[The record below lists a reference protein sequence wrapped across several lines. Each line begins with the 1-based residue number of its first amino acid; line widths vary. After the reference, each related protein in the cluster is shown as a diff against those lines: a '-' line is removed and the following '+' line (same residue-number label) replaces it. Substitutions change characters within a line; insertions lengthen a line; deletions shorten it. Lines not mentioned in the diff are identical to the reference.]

1 VSREISKANL
11 FKELTWDDL
20 QEWAGSRV
28 LSRGQTYQRSHRV
41 KDLAQTQKGSLVAW
55 VHGGQKYA
63 TEVDFKN
70 EELISVCTCPYGNNC
85 KHAVAVV
92 LEYLDHLKKNIE
104 VPQVAKQ
111 DQRLSLLE
119 NYSDEVAWDD
129 EEEEEEE
136 EEEDGEYEE
145 MGDTEN
151 LSLKRV
157 VKPTQTELKDF
168 LEEQSREQLIALI
181 EDMAERH
188 SVVREDLRDRQNLS
202 KGSVKRIVADVRKEI
217 RELSSK
223 PGWRNHWNHEGYTP
237 DYSRVKGR
245 LKSLLAKGHADEVV
259 ALGKELLEEGIRQVE
274 MSDDEGETGIE
285 ISSCLDIVFQALPR
299 SSLSPVEQMLWAIN
313 AELEDQYDICYGAES
328 FWKKKQKASDWSA
341 VADNLKGRLNEF
353 KLAKGEDSYSRNYR
367 RDRLS
372 DWIIHALE
380 NAGRHDEIIPLCE
393 QEAVITGSYTRLVDV
408 LRIAKRLEEAE
419 QWIHK
424 GIKATQKQ
432 WPGIAGQLRDALREM
447 REKEGN
453 WDQVASFRAGEFLY
467 RPSLESYKEMRKA
480 SERAKAWP
488 AVRRAALLYLE
499 TGKLPQSDPTWP
511 LPQTGV
517 NEDRETRKSEFP
529 MIDVL
534 IDIAIEEKRPD
545 EVLRWYDQRK
555 SKKQIFGGWGDGY
568 QEDQIAKAV
577 ADHYPDRALA
587 IWKNVIEKQIALTKP
602 KAYEAA
608 AVYLRKVHS
617 LLKKLKREEEWK
629 DYLLKLRQ
637 ANVRKTKLIDILSRL
652 EGRQIIEGKM

>member
-1 VSREISKANL
+1 MKKEPFKKDL
-11 FKELTWDDL
+11 FEKLSWDAL
-20 QEWAGSRV
+20 EQWAGSRI
-28 LSRGQTYQRSHRV
+28 LSRGQGYQRSHRV
-41 KDLAQTQKGSLVAW
+41 KGLAQTQTGSLVAW

-63 TEVDFKN
+63 TEVDFKDG
-70 EELISVCTCPYGNNC
+70 ELISVCTCPYGNNC

-129 EEEEEEE
+129 EEEE
-136 EEEDGEYEE
+136 DGEYEE

-151 LSLKRV
+151 LSSKRV
-157 VKPTQTELKDF
+157 VKPTQTELKGF

-188 SVVREDLRDRQNLS
+188 SIVREDLRDRQNLS

-259 ALGKELLEEGIRQVE
+259 PLGKELLEEGIRQVE

-285 ISSCLDIVFQALPR
+285 ISSCLDIVFQALLR

-313 AELEDQYDICYGAES
+313 AELEDKYELCYGAES
-328 FWKKKQKASDWSA
+328 FWKKKQKASDWNI
-341 VADNLKGRLNEF
+341 VADRLLERLNKF
-353 KLAKGEDSYSRNYR
+353 QPLKGEDNFSRSYH
-367 RDRLS
+367 RDSLTN
-372 DWIIHALE
+372 WIIRALE
-380 NAGRHDEIIPLCE
+380 NSGRHEEIIPLCE
-393 QEAVITGSYTRLVDV
+393 REAVITGSYTRLVDV
-408 LRIAKRLEEAE
+408 LRKVKRLEEAE

-424 GIKATQKQ
+424 GIQATQKK

-453 WDQVASFRAGEFLY
+453 WDQVASFRAEEFFY
-467 RPSLESYKEMRKA
+467 RPSLESYKEMRMA
-480 SERAKAWP
+480 AERAKAWP
-488 AVRRAALLYLE
+488 AVRAAMLLYLE
-499 TGKLPQSDPTWP
+499 TGKFPQTDSSWP
-511 LPQTGV
+511 LPETGLK
-517 NEDRETRKSEFP
+517 EAPETRKNQFP
-529 MIDVL
+529 LTNVL
-534 IDIAIEEKRPD
+534 IDIAISEKRPED
-545 EVLRWYDQRK
+545 VLRWYDHQK
-555 SKKQIFGGWGDGY
+555 SKKGVYWWGEGY
-568 QEDQIAKAV
+568 QEDNVAEAV

-587 IWKNVIEKQIALTKP
+587 IWKSLAEKQIALTKP
-602 KAYEAA
+602 KTYEEAA
-608 AVYLRKVHS
+608 RYLKKVHNV
-617 LLKKLKREEEWK
+617 LKKLKRDDKWK
-629 DYLLKLRQ
+629 SYLSKLRQ
-637 ANVRKTKLIDILSRL
+637 ANIRKTKLLEILERL
-652 EGRQIIEGKM
+652 EGRRIVEGA

>member
-1 VSREISKANL
+1 MSREISKENL

-85 KHAVAVV
+85 KHAVVVV

-129 EEEEEEE
+129 EEEEE
-136 EEEDGEYEE
+136 DGEYEE

-151 LSLKRV
+151 LSSKRV
-157 VKPTQTELKDF
+157 VKPTQTEPKGF

-217 RELSSK
+217 RELSSE

-285 ISSCLDIVFQALPR
+285 ISSCLAIVFQALPR

-313 AELEDQYDICYGAES
+313 AELEDKYELCYGAES
-328 FWKKKQKASDWSA
+328 FWKKKQKASDWNI
-341 VADNLKGRLNEF
+341 VADRLLERLNKF
-353 KLAKGEDSYSRNYR
+353 QPVKGEDSFSRSYQ
-367 RDRLS
+367 RDSLTN
-372 DWIIHALE
+372 WIIRALE
-380 NAGRHDEIIPLCE
+380 NSSRHKEIITLCE

-408 LRIAKRLEEAE
+408 LRKAKRLEEAE
-419 QWIHK
+419 EWIHK

-432 WPGIAGQLRDALREM
+432 WPGIGKKLKDTLREM

-453 WDQVASFRAGEFLY
+453 WLKVAAFRTEDFLQS
-467 RPSLESYKEMRKA
+467 PSLHTFKDMKKA
-480 SERAKAWP
+480 TEKAKVCQE
-488 AVRRAALLYLE
+488 VRTAALLYLE
-499 TGKLPQSDPTWP
+499 TGKLPQSDSTWP
-511 LPQTGV
+511 LPETGV
-517 NEDRETRKSEFP
+517 KENREVRKSEFP
-529 MIDVL
+529 MTSVL

-545 EVLRWYDQRK
+545 DVLKWYDHKK
-555 SKKQIFGGWGDGY
+555 SKKGVYWWGEGY
-568 QEDQIAKAV
+568 QDDQVAEAV
-577 ADHYPDRALA
+577 ADHYPDRAID
-587 IWKNVIEKQIALTKP
+587 IWKSIAERQIALTKP
-602 KAYEAA
+602 KAYEEAA
-608 AVYLRKVHS
+608 RFLRKVHS

>member
-1 VSREISKANL
+1 MSREISKANL

-20 QEWAGSRV
+20 QEWAGSRI

-55 VHGGQKYA
+55 VYGGQKYA
-63 TEVDFKN
+63 TEVDF
-70 EELISVCTCPYGNNC
+70 EDGELISVCACPYGNNC

-119 NYSDEVAWDD
+119 NYSDEVAW
-129 EEEEEEE
+129 EE

-151 LSLKRV
+151 LSSKRV
-157 VKPTQTELKDF
+157 VKPTQTELKGF

-259 ALGKELLEEGIRQVE
+259 ALGKELLDEGIRLVE

-299 SSLSPVEQMLWAIN
+299 SSLSPVEQVLWAVN
-313 AELEDQYDICYGAES
+313 AELDDKYELCYGAES

-341 VADNLKGRLNEF
+341 VAEKLIERLKNLQPLKGVDNFSRSYHR
-353 KLAKGEDSYSRNYR
+353 DSLTN
-367 RDRLS
+367 
-372 DWIIHALE
+372 WIIRALE
-380 NAGRHDEIIPLCE
+380 NSGRHEEIIPLCE

-408 LRIAKRLEEAE
+408 LRKAKRLEEAE

-424 GIKATQKQ
+424 GIQATQKQ

-453 WDQVASFRAGEFLY
+453 WDQAASFRAEEFLY
-467 RPSLESYKEMRKA
+467 RPSLESYKEMRKS

-499 TGKLPQSDPTWP
+499 TGKPPQADSSWP
-511 LPQTGV
+511 LSETGLK
-517 NEDRETRKSEFP
+517 EDRETRKSEFP
-529 MIDVL
+529 MTAVL
-534 IDIAIEEKRPD
+534 IDIAIEEKRPED
-545 EVLRWYDQRK
+545 VLRWYDHQK
-555 SKKQIFGGWGDGY
+555 SKKGVYSWHDGY
-568 QEDQIAKAV
+568 QEDNVAEAV
-577 ADHYPDRALA
+577 AGCYPDRALT
-587 IWKNVIEKQIALTKP
+587 IWKSLAERQIALTKP
-602 KAYEAA
+602 KAYEEAA
-608 AVYLRKVHS
+608 RYLRKVHS

-629 DYLLKLRQ
+629 GYLLKLQ
-637 ANVRKTKLIDILSRL
+637 QTHIRKTKMMEILNRI
-652 EGRQIIEGKM
+652 EGRRIIDGR